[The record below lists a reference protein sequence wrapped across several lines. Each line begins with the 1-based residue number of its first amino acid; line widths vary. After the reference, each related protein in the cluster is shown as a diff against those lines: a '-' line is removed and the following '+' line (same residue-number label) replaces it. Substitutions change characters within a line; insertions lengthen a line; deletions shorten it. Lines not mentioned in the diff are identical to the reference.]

1 MNDQLEEIF
10 RKSTVTD
17 ATGTELPLHSH
28 TSREQ
33 CRFLDE
39 MIVTARPR
47 TSLEIGLAYGISTL
61 QILKSLGNTGQNFQH
76 IVMDPFQHEW
86 NSIGLLNIE
95 RSGYKDHVK
104 FYADRS
110 TAVLPRLQ
118 SENIQIQ
125 FAYIDSTKVFDHL
138 LVDVH
143 YITAMMDNGGILVL
157 DDCDFP
163 GIRLL
168 ARFLA
173 HHPSFEVFRGFSPDP
188 VTMKSRIADGVVD
201 SWLRLMP
208 LRKRKL
214 SRLDVDSDSTLGVN
228 FKCVAFRKVMDDTRP
243 WNWHHAF

>member
-10 RKSTVTD
+10 RKSLVTD
-17 ATGTELPLHSH
+17 EAGKELPLHSH

-33 CRFLDE
+33 CLFLDE
-39 MIVTARPR
+39 MITLSKPHI
-47 TSLEIGLAYGISTL
+47 SLEIGLAYGISTL
-61 QILKSLGNTGQNFQH
+61 QILKSVSKIDQNFTH

-86 NSIGLLNIE
+86 NNVGLLNID

-104 FYADRS
+104 FYAEQS
-110 TAVLPRLQ
+110 TIVLPRLHA
-118 SENIQIQ
+118 EKTRIQ
-125 FAYIDSTKVFDHL
+125 FAYIDSTKVFDQL

-143 YITAMMDNGGILVL
+143 YITRMMDNRGILVL

-173 HHPSFEVFRGFSPDP
+173 RHQSFEVYKGFSPDP
-188 VTMKSRIADGVVD
+188 VTLKSRIADNVVNL
-201 SWLRLMP
+201 WLSLMP
-208 LRKRKL
+208 FRKRKL
-214 SRLDVDSDSTLGVN
+214 SRLDIDNDAALGVN
-228 FKCVAFRKVMDDTRP
+228 YKCVAFRKIMDDTRP